1 MIYLGILIITF
12 TTCFN
17 NNKTPESLIILCFC
31 SILYR
36 ITHLIFSNNILNSS
50 STLNVEL
57 NTNIK

>member
-17 NNKTPESLIILCFC
+17 NNKTPTPLIILCFC

-36 ITHLIFSNNILNSS
+36 SKHLIFSNNILNSG